1 MTITPLLIGSRFLA
15 SIPAQ
20 VCVRGPQV
28 MREYLDN
35 AQATKETIDADGFL
49 RTGDVGYVTEDG
61 HLYIEDRVK
70 ELIKVKGFQ
79 VCGQAYVVG
88 R

>member
-1 MTITPLLIGSRFLA
+1 
-15 SIPAQ
+15 
-20 VCVRGPQV
+20 
-28 MREYLDN
+28 MREYLNN

-49 RTGDVGYVTEDG
+49 HTGDVGYVADDG

-79 VCGQAYVVG
+79 VRCDVTCVVG
-88 R
+88 RAVLAWTSVLYALSYASCERNIQ